1 MRRLALALLVLAVGL
16 VAACGDSDN
25 ANSSGNAPKD
35 ALADVKPITSA
46 TVDAVL
52 RINLDGAPAEIGDRI
67 ELTFGGPM
75 RSNGPGKL
83 ASLDWKIAFN
93 SGFSDFKS
101 RVVSTGNNVFVRL
114 GGADFEIGEQTVS
127 RINQNAAASGKPDGL
142 AAVGLDPLAAVTGVK
157 ESGKAT
163 VAGTE
168 TTRYTGSIDV
178 DKALDQI
185 ESFLRQLPQQSTGGQ
200 RVPQL
205 NLTPERRQQINDTF
219 QSARFEIDVADDDT
233 IRRILLTAKFVTP
246 EANRQA
252 AGGITG
258 GTIEYRVEYAGV
270 GDEVTISPV
279 SGARP
284 IEEFNAALERELA
297 K

>member
-1 MRRLALALLVLAVGL
+1 MRSLALTLLVLAVGL
-16 VAACGDSDN
+16 VAACGGSDN
-25 ANSSGNAPKD
+25 ASSSGQAPKD

-52 RINLDGAPAEIGDRI
+52 RINLDGAPAEIGDRV

-93 SGFSDFKS
+93 SGFSDFTS
-101 RVVSTGNNVFVRL
+101 RVVSTGNNVFIRL

-219 QSARFEIDVADDDT
+219 QSPRFEIDVADDDT

>member
-16 VAACGDSDN
+16 VAACGGSETT
-25 ANSSGNAPKD
+25 SSSSEAPKD

-52 RINLDGAPAEIGDRI
+52 RINLEGAPAEIGDRV
-67 ELTFGGPM
+67 ELTFDGPM

-83 ASLDWKIAFN
+83 ASLDWKIAFT
-93 SGFSDFKS
+93 SGFSDFTS

-114 GGADFEIGEQTVS
+114 GGADFEIAEQTVS

-142 AAVGLDPLAAVTGVK
+142 AAVGLDPLGAVTGVK
-157 ESGKAT
+157 ESGRAT
-163 VAGTE
+163 VAGAE
-168 TTRYTGSIDV
+168 TTRYRGSIDV
-178 DKALDQI
+178 DEALDQI

-205 NLTPERRQQINDTF
+205 ELTPERRRQVKDTF
-219 QSARFEIDVADDDT
+219 RSPRFEADVADDDT
-233 IRRILLTAKFVTP
+233 IRRILLTTRFVTP

-258 GTIEYRVEYAGV
+258 GTIEYRVQYAGV
-270 GDEVTISPV
+270 GEEVTISPV

-284 IEEFNAALERELA
+284 IEEFNAALQRELA

>member
-16 VAACGDSDN
+16 VAACGGSDN
-25 ANSSGNAPKD
+25 ASSSGNAPED
-35 ALADVKPITSA
+35 ALADVKPINSA
-46 TVDAVL
+46 TVDAAL
-52 RINLDGAPAEIGDRI
+52 RLNLDNAPAEIGDRI
-67 ELTFGGPM
+67 ELTFGGPL

-93 SGFSDFKS
+93 SGFSDFTS
-101 RVVSTGNNVFVRL
+101 RVVSTGNNVFIRL
-114 GGADFEIGEQTVS
+114 GGADFEIGEQTIS

-163 VAGTE
+163 VAGAE
-168 TTRYTGSIDV
+168 TTRYTGSIDI

-205 NLTPERRQQINDTF
+205 DLTPERRQQLKDTF
-219 QSARFEIDVADDDT
+219 QSPRFEIDVAAT
-233 IRRILLTAKFVTP
+233 TRS
-246 EANRQA
+246 
-252 AGGITG
+252 AG
-258 GTIEYRVEYAGV
+258 
-270 GDEVTISPV
+270 S
-279 SGARP
+279 S
-284 IEEFNAALERELA
+284 
-297 K
+297 